1 MMSKRFDGRDEPII
15 EPDLPIIDAHHHLFE
30 RPGLRYLL
38 DDYLADTRL
47 GHRIVASVYMEIL
60 AFARPHGP
68 AHLRPLGEI
77 EFANGVAAMAASG
90 FYGPCRVAAAI
101 VGQADLREGD
111 GVGELLDLAIQR
123 APERFRGIR
132 MITMDHPSPAPFRHV
147 TNKPPSG
154 SLHHPQ
160 FRKGFAHLAR
170 RGLSFDAAVFS
181 LQLGDIAELADAF
194 PATPI
199 VLNHGGM
206 AMGLEMPAEERLAL
220 LPPLRASLRDLA
232 LRPNVTCKI
241 GGFGMPLWGF
251 GLSEDDRAESVGYRE
266 LAAAWAPYVE
276 AAIDAFGPARCMMES
291 NFPVDGRTCGFV
303 PLWNALKYIVR
314 AYTPA
319 EKAALFHDTAAR
331 VYRVVPI
338 DA

>member
-1 MMSKRFDGRDEPII
+1 M
-15 EPDLPIIDAHHHLFE
+15 A
-30 RPGLRYLL
+30 
-38 DDYLADTRL
+38 LADFEAAIRINLTGTFLMCRGAIPRL
-47 GHRIVASVYMEIL
+47 RAQGRGRIVNMASMV
-60 AFARPHGP
+60 ARAHGP
-68 AHLRPLGEI
+68 AHLRSLGEI

-101 VGQADLREGD
+101 VGQADLRAGD
-111 GVGELLDLAIQR
+111 CIGELLDQAMQR
-123 APERFRGIR
+123 APDRFRGIR

-147 TNKPPSG
+147 TNKPPADA
-154 SLHHPQ
+154 LHHPE
-160 FRKGFAHLAR
+160 FRNGFAHLAR

-181 LQLGDIAELADAF
+181 HQFGDLAGLADAF

-199 VLNHGGM
+199 VLNHAGM
-206 AMGLEMPAEERLAL
+206 AMGLELTADARRAL
-220 LPPLRASLRDLA
+220 LPPLREGLRNLA
-232 LRPNVTCKI
+232 RRPNVTCKI

-251 GLSEDDRAESVGYRE
+251 GLSEDDRAEPVGSRE
-266 LAAAWAPYVE
+266 LAAAWTPYVE
-276 AAIDAFGPARCMMES
+276 AAIDAFGPARCMIES

-331 VYRVVPI
+331 VYRIAPVG
-338 DA
+338 A